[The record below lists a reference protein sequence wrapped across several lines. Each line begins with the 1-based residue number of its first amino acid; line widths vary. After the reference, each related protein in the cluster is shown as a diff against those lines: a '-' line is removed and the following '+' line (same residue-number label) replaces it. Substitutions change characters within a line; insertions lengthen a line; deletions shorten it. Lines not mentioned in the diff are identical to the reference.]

1 MSSNLKDTTT
11 IITLTLT
18 MVMMI
23 STKFLLLLGSL
34 WLLASPAGA
43 SNPEGEA
50 FLAANKLKEGVVSL
64 ASGLQYKVLNK
75 GTGSF
80 HPKAST
86 PCSVHYTG
94 SLIDGTVFDSSVERG
109 QPATFAPNQVVAG
122 WTEA

>member
-1 MSSNLKDTTT
+1 
-11 IITLTLT
+11 

-23 STKFLLLLGSL
+23 STLRMQFLLLLGSL
-34 WLLASPAGA
+34 WLTSSAA
-43 SNPEGEA
+43 SNEEGVA
-50 FLAANKLKEGVVSL
+50 FLAANKDKEGVVQL
-64 ASGLQYKVLNK
+64 PSGMQYKVLNK

-109 QPATFAPNQVVAG
+109 KPATFAPNQVVKG